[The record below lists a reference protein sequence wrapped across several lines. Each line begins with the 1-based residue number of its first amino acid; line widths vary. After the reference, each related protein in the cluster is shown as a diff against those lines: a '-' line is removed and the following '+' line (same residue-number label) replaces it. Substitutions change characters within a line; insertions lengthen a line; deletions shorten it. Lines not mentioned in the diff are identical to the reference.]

1 MSVKIILADDHKIM
15 RQGLHNL
22 LEDHADFEIIDE
34 ADDGITAVKKAIELS
49 PDVVIMDV
57 SMPGLNG
64 IEATRQIKAEKPEV
78 KVIALSMH
86 AEKRFVAEMLN
97 AGASAYLLK
106 DSAFDELVRAIRAVL
121 VNKIYLNPSIAE
133 TVIKDYIKQVPRE
146 SFSAFSILSK
156 REREVLQLL
165 AEGSSTK
172 KIASLLFL
180 SIKTVETHRKNIM
193 EKLDLHSI
201 AELTKYAIREGI
213 TSLDS

>member
-22 LEDHADFEIIDE
+22 LEKQADFEIVEE
-34 ADDGITAVKKAIELS
+34 ADDGITAVKKTKELS

-64 IEATRQIKAEKPEV
+64 IEATRQIKAEMPEV

-106 DSAFDELVRAIRAVL
+106 DSAFEELVRAIRAAL

-172 KIASLLFL
+172 EIASLLFL